1 MHYQLILIVNHFL
14 IAGTDN
20 QIDTVGAGQSV
31 TVSLPS
37 NVEIATSV
45 AVPTVKTAAIQHS
58 AGNNAAT
65 IDSLGDIT
73 GRPETSQL
81 LVICLLMDLLLR

>member
-1 MHYQLILIVNHFL
+1 MLVQ
-14 IAGTDN
+14 TN
-20 QIDTVGAGQSV
+20 QITTVGVGQSV
-31 TVSLPS
+31 TVSLPA
-37 NVEIATSV
+37 NVEVATTV

-73 GRPETSQL
+73 ADLETSQL